1 MFNKCTSDNNGDT
14 IPIEEEEGEEGG
26 GGTEVVTQDSP
37 KFKVTFNYEF
47 LEDFRE
53 VKTQEVQIRSTN
65 SRRQKFQSEGGLY
78 TDREALTEGDEVDG
92 GFFQSAIRRTV
103 IAPDRNMENSW
114 GPEGF
119 TKSNHPLN
127 IMVCVKHF
135 AIILYYNLKS
145 PLVGSIILAI
155 PISG

>member
-1 MFNKCTSDNNGDT
+1 MFNKCTSDNNGRT
-14 IPIEEEEGEEGG
+14 VPTEG

-37 KFKVTFNYEF
+37 KFEVTFNYEF

-53 VKTQEVQIRSTN
+53 IKTQKVQMRTQEVQIRST
-65 SRRQKFQSEGGLY
+65 SGRQQKFQSEGGWD
-78 TDREALTEGDEVDG
+78 TDREALTEGHEADG
-92 GFFQSAIRRTV
+92 GFFQSAILRAV
-103 IAPDRNMENSW
+103 IAPDRNMENDW

-135 AIILYYNLKS
+135 AIILYYN
-145 PLVGSIILAI
+145 
-155 PISG
+155 